1 MWHGAFIALHALAGV
16 IAFGTGCDAVVRRRS
31 IAVFWWSL
39 VAMVVFL
46 ALAVGVEWSSL
57 DAVSRGLFTGLL
69 GLGGWMVW
77 RASAARR
84 MLRHGPRAGDEH
96 GRRYVG
102 HVAFDLV
109 ALFDAFVVVTVL
121 NSGAPGWTTALAGI
135 AVGGAG
141 HVVVGDVRRRFALRS
156 AVSERGQ
163 PAEPAVA

>member
-84 MLRHGPRAGDEH
+84 MLRHGPEP
-96 GRRYVG
+96 VTSM
-102 HVAFDLV
+102 V
-109 ALFDAFVVVTVL
+109 DATWVMSPST
-121 NSGAPGWTTALAGI
+121 SWPSSTPSW
-135 AVGGAG
+135 
-141 HVVVGDVRRRFALRS
+141 S
-156 AVSERGQ
+156 S
-163 PAEPAVA
+163 PS